1 MPTQVPKVAVVV
13 VVVAADLF
21 VVVVVLLVVLRVR
34 ETFVWF
40 PCV

>member
-21 VVVVVLLVVLRVR
+21 VVVVLLLVVLRVR

>member
-21 VVVVVLLVVLRVR
+21 DVVVLLLVVLRVR

>member
-1 MPTQVPKVAVVV
+1 MPTQVPKVAVIV

-21 VVVVVLLVVLRVR
+21 VVVVLLLVVLRVR